1 MLPSREPN
9 RGATID
15 IFVYLYVCDTSFSFY
30 SHTIHLIPIY
40 TSISHDF
47 YDTNNQN
54 PTTFQHTTSIIM
66 SAAYEGQDP
75 IAIAKQAEA
84 DLNSQGAKQSHR
96 VDDTARGPAGAS
108 DSSMF
113 H

>member
-1 MLPSREPN
+1 
-9 RGATID
+9 
-15 IFVYLYVCDTSFSFY
+15 
-30 SHTIHLIPIY
+30 
-40 TSISHDF
+40 
-47 YDTNNQN
+47 
-54 PTTFQHTTSIIM
+54 M

-108 DSSMF
+108 DSSTSPSLQNKLSKAF
-113 H
+113 KS